1 MFGVKYIL
9 AVNPDIPRGSKM
21 TFLKATEK
29 SGSVVS
35 NEVGYAAFAISQY
48 GKFLQ

>member
-1 MFGVKYIL
+1 MLGVKYIL
-9 AVNPDIPRGSKM
+9 AVNPDIFRGSKM
-21 TFLKATEK
+21 TFLKATAQ

-35 NEVGYAAFAISQY
+35 NEVGDAALAISQY

>member
-1 MFGVKYIL
+1 MLGVKYIL

-21 TFLKATEK
+21 TFLKATAQ

-35 NEVGYAAFAISQY
+35 NEVGDAAFAISQY